1 MRIMKNRKFGL
12 RLIGRTLA
20 CLCGLG
26 FGGGF
31 ACAAPLVALSAGMFA
46 APFAGTADTAAP
58 GLRLQKLSSNALLER
73 TAEAAYAG
81 QTAAGMRSD
90 GHLGTQAGGSVLLPF
105 FDDFSYEGPYPDPD
119 LWQDK
124 SAFVNNAYAFY
135 PPTYGVATFDAID
148 EKGALYRHGGLG
160 VSFSAD
166 TLTSRPIR
174 LDSVFDPVPR
184 ALTTGDSIILSFY
197 YQPGGGWGSLWDS
210 TNRGQSPNASD
221 RLLLEFYSEELSMWV
236 RMWGSDGM
244 SLSEFCPLLDS
255 AGRHEVQDMDF
266 FRYVE
271 VPITTPG
278 FNKRDFRF
286 RFRAYSSVDRDL
298 RTGGGQ
304 WHIDYV
310 YLHYGRTP
318 GRTRQTD
325 MAFVEAA
332 PTVTADYMRVPW
344 RHFNASD
351 LRKTFGFKMTHL
363 GEEVARAGYRYVLRD
378 VDGAVLYTYPGD
390 SMAQAVIY
398 PFVQRGYTTEPDLS
412 PAAFGY
418 DFADWTAGDATAPRV
433 CRLEHIVQYRGDLED
448 ADTAYTADFCPRNDT
463 MAFTQ
468 VFGDEFAYDD
478 GTAEAGLGPTY
489 AGGALAVG
497 FSLRQP
503 DTLTALRLFFNRSYN
518 DANSAAFSICV
529 WRAELGDRGEGYV
542 PGVLLYESDWLYPVF
557 EEGLNRFYTYN
568 LGEGGMV
575 LPQGRFFVGI
585 RQSGGTFLNLGFDQN
600 NDARAHTHY
609 YYLDAETHAW
619 RWRPIMYHGA
629 LMLRPAFGM
638 AARRPVANEG
648 GVRRGA
654 PSSAQPLRVYPNP
667 LRGEVLHIVLP
678 EGWSAVDTYL
688 QLSTI
693 DGRLC
698 RRERFRAECPAD
710 GLEPGVYVLRLV
722 GADGRSA
729 YAKIV
734 IP

>member
-1 MRIMKNRKFGL
+1 MLWLAWLAACPAGCARAAWAQA
-12 RLIGRTLA
+12 TLPA
-20 CLCGLG
+20 S
-26 FGGGF
+26 
-31 ACAAPLVALSAGMFA
+31 AAL
-46 APFAGTADTAAP
+46 ADTVAP
-58 GLRLQKLSSNALLER
+58 GLRLQKLSGNALLEQAADAASATASAGLR
-73 TAEAAYAG
+73 SAGFSAEAGEA
-81 QTAAGMRSD
+81 S
-90 GHLGTQAGGSVLLPF
+90 LLLPF
-105 FDDFSYEGPYPDPD
+105 FDDFSYEGPYPDAG
-119 LWQDK
+119 LWQDR
-124 SAFVNNAYAFY
+124 SVFVNNTYAFY

-148 EKGALYRHGGLG
+148 EKGALYRHGLG

-221 RLLLEFYSEELSMWV
+221 RLVLEFYSEELSMWV

-244 SLSEFCPLLDS
+244 SLSEFCPLLG
-255 AGRHEVQDMDF
+255 AEGRHEVQDMDF

-310 YLHYGRTP
+310 YLNYGRTP
-318 GRTRQTD
+318 GRTNRTD
-325 MAFVEAA
+325 VAFVEVS
-332 PTVTADYMRVPW
+332 PTVMADYTRVPW
-344 RHFNASD
+344 RHFDVSD
-351 LRKTFGFKMTHL
+351 MRKKFDVKMTHL
-363 GEEVARAGYRYVLRD
+363 GAEVSRIGYRYVLRD
-378 VDGAVLYTYPGD
+378 DDGSVLYTYPGD
-390 SMAQAVIY
+390 TMAPAVIY

-412 PAAFGY
+412 SSAFAY
-418 DFADWTAGDATAPRV
+418 DFAGWTAEGGAAETRS
-433 CRLEHIVQYRGDLED
+433 CRLEHIVRYRGGLDD
-448 ADTAYTADFCPRNDT
+448 ADTVSATDFCPRNDT

-489 AGGALAVG
+489 AGGAMAVS

-529 WRAELGDRGEGYV
+529 WRAVPGDRGEGYV
-542 PGVLLYESDWLYPVF
+542 PDALLYESDWLYPVF

-568 LGEGGMV
+568 LDNGGLL

-600 NDARAHTHY
+600 GDARAHSHY
-609 YYLDAETHAW
+609 YYLDSDTHEW
-619 RWRPIMYHGA
+619 RWRPLMYHGA
-629 LMLRPAFGM
+629 LMMRPAFGM
-638 AARRPVANEG
+638 AARQPVANEAVG
-648 GVRRGA
+648 QRGA
-654 PSSAQPLRVYPNP
+654 PPSAQPLRVYPNP
-667 LRGEVLHIVLP
+667 LRGEVLHIALP
-678 EGWSAVDTYL
+678 EGWSAADTYL
-688 QLSTI
+688 QLSTV

-698 RRERFRAECPAD
+698 RRENFRAEYPVG
-710 GLEPGVYVLRLV
+710 GLERGVYVLRLV

>member
-1 MRIMKNRKFGL
+1 MRICRYVL
-12 RLIGRTLA
+12 RLALA
-20 CLCGLG
+20 
-26 FGGGF
+26 GGGLIG
-31 ACAAPLVALSAGMFA
+31 CARAESVRTVP
-46 APFAGTADTAAP
+46 TDTVPP
-58 GLRLQKLSSNALLER
+58 GLRLQKLSGNALLEQAAR
-73 TAEAAYAG
+73 PTAGKADKADDWSAAADE
-81 QTAAGMRSD
+81 TA
-90 GHLGTQAGGSVLLPF
+90 VLLPF
-105 FDDFSYEGPYPDPD
+105 FDDFSYDGPYPDAG
-119 LWQDK
+119 LWQDR
-124 SAFVNNAYAFY
+124 SVFVNNAYAFY
-135 PPTYGVATFDAID
+135 PPTYGVATFDAVD
-148 EKGALYRHGGLG
+148 EKGMLYRHGGLG

-184 ALTTGDSIILSFY
+184 ALTTDDSIILSFY

-221 RLLLEFYSEELSMWV
+221 RLLLEFYSEELAMWV

-255 AGRHEVQDMDF
+255 AGRYGVQEVDY

-304 WHIDYV
+304 WHIDCV
-310 YLHYGRTP
+310 YLNYGREP

-325 MAFVEAA
+325 VAFVAAA
-332 PTVTADYMRVPW
+332 PTVTADYTRVPW
-344 RHFNASD
+344 RHFDVSD
-351 LRKTFGFKMTHL
+351 LRKAFDVQITHL
-363 GEEVARAGYRYVLRD
+363 GADVSRIGYRYVLRD
-378 VDGAVLYTYPGD
+378 DANDSVLYAYPGD
-390 SMAQAVIY
+390 SMAPAVIY
-398 PFVQRGYTTEPDLS
+398 PFVQRGYATEPALS
-412 PAAFGY
+412 PAAFDYG
-418 DFADWTAGDATAPRV
+418 FAGWTAEADAAETRS
-433 CRLEHIVQYRGDLED
+433 CRLEHIVRYRGGLDGED
-448 ADTAYTADFCPRNDT
+448 TVFSADFCPRNDT

-489 AGGALAVG
+489 AGGAMAVG
-497 FSLRQP
+497 FSLRRP
-503 DTLTALRLFFNRSYN
+503 DTLTALRLFFNRSFN

-529 WRAELGDRGEGYV
+529 WRAVPGDRGEGYV
-542 PGVLLYESDWLYPVF
+542 PDALLYESDWIYPVF
-557 EEGLNRFYTYN
+557 EEGLNHFYTYN
-568 LGEGGMV
+568 LDNGGLL

-600 NDARAHTHY
+600 NDARAHSHY
-609 YYLDAETHAW
+609 YYLDADTHEW
-619 RWRPIMYHGA
+619 RWRPLMYHGA
-629 LMLRPAFGM
+629 PMLRPAFGM
-638 AARRPVANEG
+638 AARLPVANEDAG
-648 GVRRGA
+648 HRAA
-654 PSSAQPLRVYPNP
+654 PPSAQPLRVYPNP
-667 LRGEVLHIVLP
+667 VRGGVLHIVLP
-678 EGWSAVDTYL
+678 EGWSAADTYL
-688 QLSTI
+688 QMSTV

-698 RRERFRAECPAD
+698 RREQFRAECPVG
-710 GLEPGVYVLRLV
+710 GLERGVYVLRLV